1 MPKEERRKF
10 TRPTESLCLLDP
22 DLCLFRFQ
30 KVATIFQMQTAE
42 LYFPPLSKELCMYS
56 SLDLILLSFYGPEIL
71 NEEQNQHNK
80 VILILAYFMLISD
93 HMHIYIYIYIYM
105 YIYICILYM

>member
-1 MPKEERRKF
+1 MSKEERRKF
-10 TRPTESLCLLDP
+10 TQPTESLCLLDP
-22 DLCLFRFQ
+22 DLCFRFQ
-30 KVATIFQMQTAE
+30 KVATIFQMQTPE

-80 VILILAYFMLISD
+80 VILILAYFVLISD
-93 HMHIYIYIYIYM
+93 HMHIYIYVF
-105 YIYICILYM
+105 YICNM